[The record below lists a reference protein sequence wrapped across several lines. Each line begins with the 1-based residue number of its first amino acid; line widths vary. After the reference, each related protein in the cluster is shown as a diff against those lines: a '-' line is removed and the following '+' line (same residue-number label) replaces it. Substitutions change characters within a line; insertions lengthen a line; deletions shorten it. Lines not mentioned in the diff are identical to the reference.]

1 MKPRKLIAKGLV
13 LVLLSILTITGWT
26 KDKGHPATDAVAE
39 SSTKKCDITSGS
51 ATLNPKIFA
60 SPLSDF
66 TLLPAWTWSGSGFNN
81 AIPSIEANSKQAYI
95 FHLTTWN
102 LSVDGASLNSSS
114 WYVYHYNGAQM
125 KQSYRTTTTESLPFL
140 YGDSSILLVSV
151 QKVQAATADA
161 PKTIV
166 KSSYKLTVKQKAPQN
181 ITNLIAVGE
190 ALLGVSGAAKAEAAG
205 IPACVET
212 FSVHGGHPPYDL
224 TAEASFEF
232 SGPPKPGGAPTEENV
247 LPSPT
252 GPSDEEHSI
261 PAQLALPNPTP
272 TSTPGKA
279 PSGISRTFSILDKEY
294 WDVNLGLN
302 LPSVDTPI
310 FTLSKDNKVQES
322 ISKKVSPYAFV
333 SLYPFAAVSPKDG
346 AWPHI
351 NLGLPVAGQ
360 PLHRPF
366 AGVAEKIPWLDRYT
380 GIPISVFAGA
390 VALKES
396 ISTLPLGLTTTP
408 DQFVLRSHWVWKG
421 MFGLEFPVS
430 SLISKIGKK

>member
-1 MKPRKLIAKGLV
+1 M
-13 LVLLSILTITGWT
+13 
-26 KDKGHPATDAVAE
+26 
-39 SSTKKCDITSGS
+39 
-51 ATLNPKIFA
+51 
-60 SPLSDF
+60 
-66 TLLPAWTWSGSGFNN
+66 
-81 AIPSIEANSKQAYI
+81 
-95 FHLTTWN
+95 
-102 LSVDGASLNSSS
+102 
-114 WYVYHYNGAQM
+114 
-125 KQSYRTTTTESLPFL
+125 
-140 YGDSSILLVSV
+140 
-151 QKVQAATADA
+151 
-161 PKTIV
+161 
-166 KSSYKLTVKQKAPQN
+166 
-181 ITNLIAVGE
+181 
-190 ALLGVSGAAKAEAAG
+190 
-205 IPACVET
+205 
-212 FSVHGGHPPYDL
+212 
-224 TAEASFEF
+224 
-232 SGPPKPGGAPTEENV
+232 
-247 LPSPT
+247 
-252 GPSDEEHSI
+252 
-261 PAQLALPNPTP
+261 
-272 TSTPGKA
+272 
-279 PSGISRTFSILDKEY
+279 
-294 WDVNLGLN
+294 NLGLN